1 MTCSDPPPARI
12 VATSGLASG
21 RVDDGGAVAFPVEAV
36 VVGDGA
42 VTGLVM
48 LEDVQAMPPRT
59 RRSTS
64 GRRDEG
70 KARTDIDASSTS
82 VDRRSRTREDVV
94 MTMRAAQTMPFVIL
108 LVAVACTAA
117 STAAPV
123 PSASGPASS
132 PSEGGHSLRI
142 RGAWPTYHGDPAR
155 SGAAAGPPLGDVR
168 HAWTSPT
175 LDGDVYAEP
184 LVVGRLVV
192 TATENDTVYA
202 LDATSGRVMWR
213 AHVGEPVQSST
224 LPCGNIAPVSG
235 ITATPV
241 VDPRAGLIY
250 AGAFVSP
257 ARHELFAL
265 RLRSGAV
272 VWHRP
277 IDPPGMDPTTQQLR
291 SALTLANGRVT
302 VAYGGLFGDCGSYH
316 GWVASVAADGSG
328 SLIDY
333 RAPTVNAG
341 GIWAPSGPAVGSDGT
356 LYVTTGN
363 SFSSAFDHG
372 DSVIALSPTLREMG
386 FFAPTDWRDLNTGDA
401 DLGSVGPAVLPGDRI
416 FQIGKG
422 GVGYLLDAADL
433 GGIGGELASAQVCDT
448 AAFGG
453 TAHAGD
459 TVYVPC
465 GDGLAAVRV
474 ADDRLTVAWRS
485 ERFDA
490 GPPIVAGGLVWIVDL
505 GNPALIGLDPDGG
518 AQRIRIA
525 LDDASHFAS
534 PASAP
539 GCVFVPT
546 RETITAFCIPGA
558 S

>member
-1 MTCSDPPPARI
+1 M
-12 VATSGLASG
+12 SGLASG
-21 RVDDGGAVAFPVEAV
+21 CVDGDDVVALEFELVLELVGEGAATGPV
-36 VVGDGA
+36 
-42 VTGLVM
+42 T
-48 LEDVQAMPPRT
+48 LEEVQAMPART
-59 RRSTS
+59 RTSVS

-82 VDRRSRTREDVV
+82 VDLRGLTHEDVV
-94 MTMRAAQTMPFVIL
+94 MSRRAWRAAPALIL
-108 LVAVACTAA
+108 LVAAACTSS
-117 STAAPV
+117 STAAPL
-123 PSASGPASS
+123 PSATGAATS
-132 PSEGGHSLRI
+132 PSAVGHAPRI

-155 SGAAAGPPLGDVR
+155 SGVAVGPPLGDVG

-184 LVVGRLVV
+184 LVVGRLLVA
-192 TATENDTVYA
+192 ATENDTVYA
-202 LDATSGRVMWR
+202 LDARTGRVVWH

-241 VDPRAGLIY
+241 IDARAGLIY
-250 AGAFVSP
+250 TAAFLSP

-265 RLRSGAV
+265 RLGTGAV
-272 VWHRP
+272 AWRRP

-302 VAYGGLFGDCGSYH
+302 AAFGGLFGDCGSYH

-328 SLIDY
+328 PLIDY

-363 SFSSAFDHG
+363 SFSGAFDHG
-372 DSVIALSPTLREMG
+372 DSVIALSPSLQELG
-386 FFAPTDWRDLNTGDA
+386 FFAPTDWRDLNAGDV

-422 GVGYLLDAADL
+422 GVGYLLDATDL

-448 AAFGG
+448 AAFGA
-453 TAHAGD
+453 TAHDGD

-465 GDGLAAVRV
+465 GDGLAAVSV
-474 ADDRLTVAWRS
+474 AGDHLAVAWRS

-490 GPPIVAGGLVWIVDL
+490 GPPIVAGGIVWTVDL
-505 GNPALIGLDPDGG
+505 GNPALVGLDPNGG
-518 AQRIRIA
+518 AERVRIE

-534 PASAP
+534 PSSAP

-546 RETITAFCIPGA
+546 RETVTAFCLPGA